1 MIFFEFGFAQ
11 ILAIAVG
18 LVLIAIG
25 VGYPLWQRLM
35 AQRSNRPAPDAEVT
49 PESHAEFRRPGDT

>member
-18 LVLIAIG
+18 LVLVAIG

-35 AQRSNRPAPDAEVT
+35 AQRSNRPARDATVT
-49 PESHAEFRRPGDT
+49 PDSHPEFRRPGDR